1 MLAGRSVV
9 TTYGLGRG
17 FCAAIIIHRSS
28 AAFRSLLIGI
38 TLPDYPSMLSSA
50 GEQHR
55 PSNSRRLS
63 QWTTGARGSPQ
74 RLCELQRLVRPMRV
88 SAAISFCAQAIS
100 PKNSWPG
107 TDPTCRRPV
116 NTPERPPFIALF
128 WAFPPLTRGSAA
140 TRSPLYLC
148 RAARLRDR
156 AFSDPYV
163 RPRALSVGEHDRR
176 KV

>member
-1 MLAGRSVV
+1 
-9 TTYGLGRG
+9 
-17 FCAAIIIHRSS
+17 
-28 AAFRSLLIGI
+28 LLIGI